1 MTPWQPDLLARLA
14 ERVPG
19 DVVPYGSV
27 TAPELLDGWS
37 DLDVAVTA
45 REPFELEAV
54 LGAPLWTVQ
63 EAADGD
69 TQVLRAVLVD
79 GRRVDLGIRGARAR
93 VPEAAADAPIR
104 FEAALAVVRFGRG
117 SDLIGLHLT
126 LGILREALV
135 QSMLAADA
143 ATGTAHHRTATEHDA
158 RAAEAQAVLAEPLG
172 PRMAMDAYAL
182 YGRRRAEIEPGYAA
196 DPAPLE
202 AVLRRGAASG
212 SRR

>member
-1 MTPWQPDLLARLA
+1 MTSWQPDLLARLA

-45 REPFELEAV
+45 REPFA
-54 LGAPLWTVQ
+54 
-63 EAADGD
+63 
-69 TQVLRAVLVD
+69 
-79 GRRVDLGIRGARAR
+79 
-93 VPEAAADAPIR
+93 
-104 FEAALAVVRFGRG
+104 
-117 SDLIGLHLT
+117 
-126 LGILREALV
+126 
-135 QSMLAADA
+135 
-143 ATGTAHHRTATEHDA
+143 AHHRTATEHDS
-158 RAAEAQAVLAEPLG
+158 RAAEAQAVLAGPLG
-172 PRMAMDAYAL
+172 ARTALDAYTL
-182 YGRRRAEIEPGYAA
+182 YGRPRAEIEPVYAA